1 MGGIAGIQ
9 YLEFSLNMD
18 KQMLVQRMLDTMK
31 HRAPHCHVEVV
42 EQGITLGVRYHQ
54 QKNSSRV
61 IACDDT
67 RNLWV
72 ILDGELFY
80 PLNAHESKEKA
91 ISDAEIILQEYWQK
105 GLEFL
110 NQIDGSYSIAIWDG
124 EQKRLLLARDR
135 FGVKPLFYLKLSNI
149 ILFASEI
156 KAILASKLYRKS
168 VNLKA
173 LNNFLSYGYVP
184 NPDTLFDSIQQ
195 VRPGHLLIYQ
205 DGKIT
210 EQAYWKFSY
219 RQDKSNKPEAYY
231 KEKFL
236 DIFETAVSRRLKRHH
251 DCGAFLSGGLDTS
264 AVVAVMHKL
273 KQVPFKVFTAGFE
286 EERYN
291 EISDAKLLADHMRL
305 DHITTILRFNEDFP
319 KLLEKIVWHHDAPFS
334 DTSAIPSYFAA
345 KLAKEH
351 VNTVL
356 TGDFP
361 DQLLGGSEHH
371 AKALAHLSSDPLAYR
386 LLRNH
391 NLNNLV
397 THLRWSA
404 GSTTVV
410 DKIKRLLYRE
420 TFPLEEQRI
429 ILNMPVPELLKRCL
443 YSPDMLKLNS
453 DHDPLSIAR
462 SLYKEVEGCAFLDRL
477 LYFDIFSYAPDDL
490 MVKVDRM
497 TSAHGLNAISPFH
510 DLDLVEFIATLPT
523 DLKIKGT
530 VRKYIMKEALKPL
543 LPEYT
548 LNKKKKGFDMP
559 IAEWLTGK
567 FPNYVRDILLDS
579 KSLDRGYFNKKFMR
593 KMVKNFLAGKTD
605 YASGSGD
612 AIISLITLELWHRVF
627 IDN

>member
-9 YLEFSLNMD
+9 YLESSLNMD
-18 KQMLVQRMLDTMK
+18 KQMLVQKMLDTVK
-31 HRAPHCHVEVV
+31 HRAPHCHVEAV

-54 QKNSSRV
+54 QEDRSRV
-61 IACDDT
+61 MAHDGSRD
-67 RNLWV
+67 LWV
-72 ILDGELFY
+72 ILDGEVFHSS
-80 PLNAHESKEKA
+80 NTHEYKEKA
-91 ISDAEIILQEYWQK
+91 ISDAQIILQQYQQR
-105 GLEFL
+105 GLKFL
-110 NQIDGSYSIAIWDG
+110 NQIDGSYSISIWDG

-156 KAILASKLYRKS
+156 KAILASQLYRKS
-168 VNLKA
+168 VNLRA

-184 NPDTLFDSIQQ
+184 NPDTLFDSINQ
-195 VRPGHLLIYQ
+195 VRPGHMIICQ

-236 DIFETAVSRRLKRHH
+236 DIFETAVSRRLKRHN

-291 EISDAKLLADHMRL
+291 EISDAKIVADHMRL

-319 KLLEKIVWHHDAPFS
+319 QLLEKIVWHHDAPFS

-361 DQLLGGSEHH
+361 DQLIGGSGHQ
-371 AKALAHLSSDPLAYR
+371 AKALERLSSDPVPYR

-397 THLRWSA
+397 TCLRWSA
-404 GSTTVV
+404 GSTTVL
-410 DKIKRLLYRE
+410 DKIKRMLYRE

-429 ILNMPVPELLKRCL
+429 ILNMPIPELLKQRL
-443 YSPDMLKLNS
+443 YSPEMLRVNS
-453 DHDPLSIAR
+453 EYNPLLVAR
-462 SLYKEVEGCAFLDRL
+462 SIYGDVKEYTLLDKL
-477 LYFDIFSYAPDDL
+477 LYFDILSYAPDDL

-510 DLDLVEFIATLPT
+510 DLD
-523 DLKIKGT
+523 
-530 VRKYIMKEALKPL
+530 
-543 LPEYT
+543 
-548 LNKKKKGFDMP
+548 
-559 IAEWLTGK
+559 
-567 FPNYVRDILLDS
+567 
-579 KSLDRGYFNKKFMR
+579 
-593 KMVKNFLAGKTD
+593 
-605 YASGSGD
+605 
-612 AIISLITLELWHRVF
+612 
-627 IDN
+627 